1 MIKLTLKQIH
11 ESTRAVNGFGPALE
25 SLAEQKPKTAKLAYR
40 LSRIVEGIRSESERL
55 SKTQATLLQEY
66 GTLIDPET
74 GQWAIATEKNE
85 EFNEQ
90 WNGVLEQEVEVWGDP
105 IKIDSLN
112 DELTLT
118 VNDYSRLGWLFTDS
132 D

>member
-11 ESTRAVNGFGPALE
+11 ESTRTVNGFGPAIDN
-25 SLAEQKPKTAKLAYR
+25 LAEQKPKTAKLAYK
-40 LSRIVEGIRSESERL
+40 LSRIVESVRSEHERL
-55 SKTQATLLQEY
+55 LKTQSTLLQEY
-66 GTLIDPET
+66 GTLIDPAT
-74 GQWAIATEKNE
+74 GQWAIADEKGP

-90 WNGVLEQEVEVWGDP
+90 WGGVLEQEVEVWGDP

-118 VNDYSRLGWLFTDS
+118 VDDYARLGWLFTDE
-132 D
+132 